1 MQGYDLGRRCTFH
14 RLGEASSKESPPW
27 LGSTPANRARSRS
40 VATSRSI
47 VSASA
52 RRASPEKAS
61 GVRRQAIRSCH
72 KLGLEQIGLWQLHRI
87 DPKVPRE
94 AQFAAVKALLDDGI
108 IKHAGLSEVSIA
120 DIKAASQ
127 VFPVATSQNR
137 YNIVDRGSEDV
148 LEYCDQHGIGFIPWY
163 PLAAGELAKSGSIL
177 DRVAKAHGA
186 TPGQIALAWLLKR
199 SPIMLPIPGTSR
211 VKHLEENVAAANIKL
226 TAEEYAA
233 LDREGRAEHAAA

>member
-1 MQGYDLGRRCTFH
+1 M
-14 RLGEASSKESPPW
+14 
-27 LGSTPANRARSRS
+27 
-40 VATSRSI
+40 
-47 VSASA
+47 
-52 RRASPEKAS
+52 
-61 GVRRQAIRSCH
+61 
-72 KLGLEQIGLWQLHRI
+72 
-87 DPKVPRE
+87 PRE
-94 AQFAAVKALLDDGI
+94 AQFAAIKALLDDGI

-127 VFPVATSQNR
+127 VFPVATLQNR
-137 YNIVDRGSEDV
+137 YNLVDRGSEDV

-233 LDREGRAEHAAA
+233 LDREGRAEYAAA